1 MNFFTLNYNIMKN
14 KLLFSVIGI
23 MFFLGINKI
32 FHLINLNKWVV
43 YTLILTFI
51 SFIVV
56 LIVKTIGNT
65 SI

>member
-1 MNFFTLNYNIMKN
+1 MKN

-43 YTLILTFI
+43 YTLILTFM

-65 SI
+65 SN